1 MSSAGIKIRGA
12 YHFGHPGTDAGAQA
26 DHFLSVVGALH
37 AGDLV
42 ALDIETSDGQSA
54 STVAAW
60 CKAFVDR
67 VVSKSGLPASR
78 VLVYTG
84 AWFWNPQA
92 GGSASVGDHP
102 LWVSGYTTSPPVPKG
117 WTTWT
122 FWQYTDKQTVPG
134 VSSGCDASRF
144 NGDMAALN
152 KLAGI

>member
-1 MSSAGIKIRGA
+1 VDWTKVAESGASFAIAKATEGHTYVDNQFQSNWAGMSSAGIKIRGA

-102 LWVSGYTTSPPVPKG
+102 LWVSG
-117 WTTWT
+117 
-122 FWQYTDKQTVPG
+122 
-134 VSSGCDASRF
+134 
-144 NGDMAALN
+144 
-152 KLAGI
+152 